1 MNIFSISYSDDL
13 KSRIAELL
21 DGRPV
26 RLASGSP
33 RRREILT
40 KLGVEFDQY
49 TPEGEEDFE
58 PHVRGEDPVAR
69 SVEITKHKAAEGAK
83 EAARGI
89 VIAADTIVVLDGH
102 ILSKPADRDEA
113 VAHLTRLAGRDH
125 HVHTSLVITDIDF
138 GVQVTGTSDS
148 LVTFKPA
155 TEAEIADYVATGE
168 PDDKAGAYG
177 IQGMGKFLVDKFT
190 GNLDNIIGFPAFLF
204 VELLEKLNKQR
215 VRR

>member
-1 MNIFSISYSDDL
+1 MSIFSISYSDDL
-13 KSRIAELL
+13 KSRIAGLL
-21 DGRPV
+21 DGRSV
-26 RLASGSP
+26 RLASRSP

-40 KLGVEFDQY
+40 MLGIRFDQY
-49 TPEGEEDFE
+49 TPEGEEGFD

-69 SVEITKHKAAEGAK
+69 SLEITRYKTAEGAK
-83 EAARGI
+83 GAANGI
-89 VIAADTIVVLDGH
+89 IIAADTIVVLGDTV
-102 ILSKPADRDEA
+102 LSKPADRDEA

-125 HVHTSLVITDIDF
+125 YVHTSLVITDIDF
-138 GVQVTGTSDS
+138 GVEVSGTSDS
-148 LVTFKPA
+148 LVTFKPV
-155 TEAEIADYVATGE
+155 TKAEIAGYVATGE

-204 VELLEKLNKQR
+204 VELMEKLNKQR

>member
-1 MNIFSISYSDDL
+1 MSIFSISYSDDL

-21 DGRPV
+21 DDRSV
-26 RLASGSP
+26 RLASRSP

-40 KLGVEFDQY
+40 KLGVKFDQY
-49 TPEGEEDFE
+49 IPEGEEDFD
-58 PHVRGEDPVAR
+58 PHAPGEDPVAR
-69 SVEITKHKAAEGAK
+69 SLEITRHKAAEGAK
-83 EAARGI
+83 GTARGI
-89 VIAADTIVVLDGH
+89 VVAADTIVVLDGG

-125 HVHTSLVITDIDF
+125 HVYTSLVIKDTDF
-138 GVQVTGTSDS
+138 GAEVFGTSDS
-148 LVTFKPA
+148 LVTFRPV

-190 GNLDNIIGFPAFLF
+190 GNL
-204 VELLEKLNKQR
+204 VELLEKLDKQR

>member
-1 MNIFSISYSDDL
+1 MSIFSIFYSDDL

-21 DGRPV
+21 DGRSV
-26 RLASGSP
+26 RLASRSP
-33 RRREILT
+33 RRSEILSR
-40 KLGVEFDQY
+40 LGVKFDQH
-49 TPEGEEDFE
+49 TPEGEEDFD

-69 SVEITKHKAAEGAK
+69 SLEITRHKAAEGAK
-83 EAARGI
+83 GTAHGI
-89 VIAADTIVVLDGH
+89 VIAADTIVVLGDI
-102 ILSKPADRDEA
+102 ILAKPADRDEA
-113 VAHLTRLAGRDH
+113 VAHLTRLAGRSH
-125 HVHTSLVITDIDF
+125 HVYTSLVITDIDF
-138 GVQVTGTSDS
+138 GVEVSGTSDS
-148 LVTFKPA
+148 LVTFKPV
-155 TEAEIADYVATGE
+155 TEAEIAGYVATGE